1 MQFISTRG
9 GMSPIGFT
17 DVLLQGLAPDG
28 GLTVPAETPRLTAE
42 DLESL
47 RPLPYAE
54 LAARIIGL
62 YATDIPAA
70 DLREMTAAAYGPPRF
85 PAEAVPLHRLDA
97 VAEGLVLVGLSEG
110 PTLAFKDLA
119 MQFLGQAIP
128 RVLARRGRVLNI
140 LGATSGD
147 TGSAAEHAFRGRE
160 GVSVFMLSPLGR
172 MSDVQRAQMY
182 SLADANIHNIAV
194 DGVFDD
200 CQNLVKAVNA
210 DAAFKAEHSIG
221 AVNSINFGRIAAQI
235 VYYVWAWLR
244 VSDDA
249 PERERSQT
257 RVDVAVPSGNFGNI
271 YAGHLARSMGVP
283 IRRLILATNENNVL
297 DEFFRTGVYAPRPR
311 EATLATS
318 SPSMDISKASN
329 LERFIRTLLGPE
341 AFAEAWSELERTG
354 RLDLSAQRDRMAEEF
369 GFVSG
374 TSTHADRLAA
384 IRLVHAAT
392 GRLIDPHTA
401 DGLAVALARRED
413 GLPLLIPEV
422 AKAAKFGETVTEAIG
437 SAPPLDASLARM
449 LRAEQRVVEIPND
462 VERLRALIAAD
473 AVRR

>member
-17 DVLLQGLAPDG
+17 DVLLQGLGPDG

-70 DLREMTAAAYGPPRF
+70 DLREMTAAAYGPPHF

-97 VAEGLVLVGLSEG
+97 VADGLVLVDLSEG

-172 MSDVQRAQMY
+172 MSEVQRAQMY

-210 DAAFKAEHSIG
+210 DAAFKAE
-221 AVNSINFGRIAAQI
+221 
-235 VYYVWAWLR
+235 
-244 VSDDA
+244 
-249 PERERSQT
+249 
-257 RVDVAVPSGNFGNI
+257 VP
-271 YAGHLARSMGVP
+271 AC
-283 IRRLILATNENNVL
+283 
-297 DEFFRTGVYAPRPR
+297 
-311 EATLATS
+311 
-318 SPSMDISKASN
+318 
-329 LERFIRTLLGPE
+329 
-341 AFAEAWSELERTG
+341 
-354 RLDLSAQRDRMAEEF
+354 
-369 GFVSG
+369 
-374 TSTHADRLAA
+374 
-384 IRLVHAAT
+384 
-392 GRLIDPHTA
+392 
-401 DGLAVALARRED
+401 
-413 GLPLLIPEV
+413 
-422 AKAAKFGETVTEAIG
+422 
-437 SAPPLDASLARM
+437 
-449 LRAEQRVVEIPND
+449 
-462 VERLRALIAAD
+462 
-473 AVRR
+473 